1 MVTALPLYHVFAL
14 TVNCLLFIEVGGKNL
29 LITNPRDVKGTIKEL
44 SRYPVTAITGVNTL
58 FNAWLHNPEFRQ
70 LDFSKLN
77 LSVGGGMPVQSSVA
91 KEWEELT
98 GKHLLEGYGLTECS
112 PLVTGNPYNL
122 KNTVVVLGFL
132 YLQRK

>member
-1 MVTALPLYHVFAL
+1 
-14 TVNCLLFIEVGGKNL
+14 
-29 LITNPRDVKGTIKEL
+29 
-44 SRYPVTAITGVNTL
+44 
-58 FNAWLHNPEFRQ
+58 
-70 LDFSKLN
+70 
-77 LSVGGGMPVQSSVA
+77 MPVQSSVA

>member
-1 MVTALPLYHVFAL
+1 M
-14 TVNCLLFIEVGGKNL
+14 
-29 LITNPRDVKGTIKEL
+29 KGTVKEL
-44 SRYPVTAITGVNTL
+44 GRYPVTAITGVNTL

-77 LSVGGGMPVQSSVA
+77 LSVGGGMPVQSNVA

-122 KNTVVVLGFL
+122 KNIVVALDYR
-132 YLQRK
+132 YLQQTLSLLMMKVTKLTAP